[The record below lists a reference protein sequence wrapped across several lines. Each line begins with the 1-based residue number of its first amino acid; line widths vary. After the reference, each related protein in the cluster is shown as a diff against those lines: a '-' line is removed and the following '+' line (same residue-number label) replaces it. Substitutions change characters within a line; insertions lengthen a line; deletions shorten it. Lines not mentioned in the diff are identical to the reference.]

1 MHVTIIFIC
10 INDNIPLSGEILKL
24 ILMFRTALYFQK
36 KKKQTEKIEDSTES
50 SCISSIQFILLEKE
64 MATHSSILAS
74 KIPWTEEA

>member
-10 INDNIPLSGEILKL
+10 INNNIPLSGEILKL

-36 KKKQTEKIEDSTES
+36 KKKTEKIEDSTES

-74 KIPWTEEA
+74 KIPWTEDA